1 MAQLGAQVGVGGSYF
16 SRLVRLSFL
25 APEIV
30 KAILRD
36 RHTIEL
42 TAKRLAYRVHLPIG
56 WDAQRI
62 LLTSG

>member
-30 KAILRD
+30 KAILRN
-36 RHTIEL
+36 RHPIEL
-42 TAKRLAYRVHLPIG
+42 TAKRLAYRIHLPIG
-56 WDAQRI
+56 WDAQRSM
-62 LLTSG
+62 LTTG